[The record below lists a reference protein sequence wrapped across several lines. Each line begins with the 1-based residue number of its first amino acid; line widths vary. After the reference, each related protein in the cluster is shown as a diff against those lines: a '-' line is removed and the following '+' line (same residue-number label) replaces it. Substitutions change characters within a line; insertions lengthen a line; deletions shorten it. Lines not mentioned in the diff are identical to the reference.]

1 MCGLKYDVLIGSLQC
16 CMITQAMRS
25 RQFFKL
31 EISSADIKNTLLHA
45 ACQKEN
51 PHLYFQQKKANV
63 KAQLPKQHK
72 A

>member
-1 MCGLKYDVLIGSLQC
+1 MLHDYTSNEVKTY
-16 CMITQAMRS
+16 
-25 RQFFKL
+25 FKL

-45 ACQKEN
+45 ACQKKKKKKSTFVLLN
-51 PHLYFQQKKANV
+51 QKKANV